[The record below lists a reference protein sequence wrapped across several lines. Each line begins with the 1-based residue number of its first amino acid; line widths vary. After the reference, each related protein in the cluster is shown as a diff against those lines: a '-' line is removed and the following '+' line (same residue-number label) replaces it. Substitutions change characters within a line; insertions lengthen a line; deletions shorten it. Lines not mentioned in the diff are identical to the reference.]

1 MKNILLID
9 PDKEQGK
16 VLANWLE
23 EEGYGVSQAHNP
35 KQAYSFLSKEKLK
48 HVIIDIDSPENKDAL
63 LELCRTTK
71 TEPGFSDI
79 SVIVLTYK
87 KDGKQIADALEAGA
101 DNFILKPFE
110 TDLLLARMTTI
121 SKEIELKK
129 KGKKV
134 LALNYINYLIKIAGD
149 VNRDSFFLLA
159 GVIFNKLIVNEIE
172 AIIGEPIIA
181 LILKRLEELIGK
193 DYPFMRELNV
203 QNGRLIMDGA
213 DKASR
218 DIPVRT
224 LTFAFRDYVYAFLH
238 LVGTL
243 TSDIL
248 MDREPL

>member
-1 MKNILLID
+1 MKDILLVE
-9 PDKEQGK
+9 PDREQGELFENRLK
-16 VLANWLE
+16 
-23 EEGYGVSQAHNP
+23 EEGYVVSLAHNSEQAH
-35 KQAYSFLSKEKLK
+35 SLLSEEKFK
-48 HVIIDIDSPENKDAL
+48 NIIIDIDSPENRDAL
-63 LELCRTTK
+63 LELCRTIK
-71 TEPGFSDI
+71 TEPDFSDI
-79 SVIVLTYK
+79 PVIVLAYK
-87 KDGKQIADALEAGA
+87 KDGKQIADAIEAGA
-101 DNFILKPFE
+101 DNFVLKPFE
-110 TDLLLARMTTI
+110 TGSLLARMTTI
-121 SKEIELKK
+121 SKEIVLKK

-134 LALNYINYLIKIAGD
+134 LDLNYINYLIKIAGD

-203 QNGRLIMDGA
+203 QNGRLIMDGV